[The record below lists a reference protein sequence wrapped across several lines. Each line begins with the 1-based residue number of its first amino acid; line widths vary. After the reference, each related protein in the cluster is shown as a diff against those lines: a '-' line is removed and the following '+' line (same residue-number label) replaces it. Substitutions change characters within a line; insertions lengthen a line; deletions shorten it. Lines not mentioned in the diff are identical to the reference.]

1 MYVAFGDVT
10 AGNMCGIVGA
20 VHTSV
25 TLAFAPGELSTVDW
39 RGELPFSPADLS
51 CGPHQPFKFGPFG
64 IQAVTAGEIYRP
76 TIQIPDRL
84 KSLDSAWSK
93 YYADHYE
100 GADPPVAISP
110 V

>member
-1 MYVAFGDVT
+1 VTVQTSLTSTRNGARAHDLLANSSFPRSYAVGPDGFTYISPSVYVAFGDVT

-39 RGELPFSPADLS
+39 RGELPFNPADLP

-64 IQAVTAGEIYRP
+64 I
-76 TIQIPDRL
+76 
-84 KSLDSAWSK
+84 
-93 YYADHYE
+93 
-100 GADPPVAISP
+100 
-110 V
+110 